1 MRHLEK
7 GSKGS
12 EETVLKIKPLPLAGV
27 IFDFDGTLAK
37 LNIDFAE
44 MRAAILAL
52 AVDYGVTTIAIERM
66 HVLEMIEAVRKMLV
80 RKEPQKEDCFF
91 ADAYAI
97 ISAIEIR
104 AANEGSL
111 LAGIKEMLMKL
122 KKRGIKSGVVTRN
135 CGEAVSVIF
144 PDISSHCDAFIPR
157 EHINHVKPHP
167 EHLLMILKLLKVLPE
182 QAIMVGD
189 HPLDIEAGKNAGV
202 LTAGVLTGNS
212 SREALECAGA
222 DYIFNS
228 AVEIINILPS
238 QIE

>member
-1 MRHLEK
+1 MI
-7 GSKGS
+7 
-12 EETVLKIKPLPLAGV
+12 TQTLPLAAV

-37 LNIDFAE
+37 LNINFAE
-44 MRAAILAL
+44 MKRAILAL
-52 AVDYGVTTIAIERM
+52 AADYGVTTAGIETM
-66 HVLEMIEAVRKMLV
+66 HVLEMIEAVRKLLA
-80 RKEPQKEDCFF
+80 RKGPRREDRFY
-91 ADAYAI
+91 ADAYAL

-111 LAGIKEMLMKL
+111 LAGIRDMFAEL
-122 KKRGIKSGVVTRN
+122 KKRGIKSGVITRN

-167 EHLLMILKLLKVLPE
+167 EHLLMILKRLQVKPG

-212 SREALECAGA
+212 SREVLEGAGA

-228 AVEIINILPS
+228 AAEIIHIMPP
-238 QIE
+238 QD